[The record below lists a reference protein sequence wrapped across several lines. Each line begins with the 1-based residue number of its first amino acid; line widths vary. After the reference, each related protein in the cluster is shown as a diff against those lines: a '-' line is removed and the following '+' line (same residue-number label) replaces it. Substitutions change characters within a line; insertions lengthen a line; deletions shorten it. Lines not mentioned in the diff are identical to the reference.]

1 MINRTRLKLVPFVLS
16 ATAMVLFAFSGCREE
31 GKGEA
36 SASSPAA
43 RPDPLS
49 RMNDP
54 AYREKMTS
62 EAEVRKELLR
72 LREGL
77 KAKLEAAKAAGDAA
91 EVKSLEGRIAEVN
104 EAIDDVR
111 RHMLTTIRSYMTNGT
126 NRISK

>member
-1 MINRTRLKLVPFVLS
+1 MPFVLS

-31 GKGEA
+31 GKDDA
-36 SASSPAA
+36 SAPSSSA
-43 RPDPLS
+43 RPNPLS

-91 EVKSLEGRIAEVN
+91 EMKSLEGRIAEVN